1 MHIISPHYK
10 SSGVRSLMCHVKY
23 LRSVCRV
30 LRRRRKGW
38 PPGGMR
44 DLLWVMDL
52 LIIVTVTILHRC
64 VPMQRLTQLNSSV
77 CAVHCQPG
85 QYVKKKTKTL
95 STPAMLQ
102 KNWAGSIIPKPQHK
116 HQTAVTVHLH
126 TASQVRPARVLTHSI
141 LIKPWGGG
149 V

>member
-1 MHIISPHYK
+1 
-10 SSGVRSLMCHVKY
+10 MCHVKY

-52 LIIVTVTILHRC
+52 LIIVAVMILHRC

-77 CAVHCQPG
+77 CAVYCRPG
-85 QYVKKKTKTL
+85 QYVKKKK
-95 STPAMLQ
+95 
-102 KNWAGSIIPKPQHK
+102 KNPEHSSN
-116 HQTAVTVHLH
+116 
-126 TASQVRPARVLTHSI
+126 ASKEL
-141 LIKPWGGG
+141 GGEYYP
-149 V
+149 